1 MYNYIIKGRCLHMSK
16 WIKKEERLS
25 FVGGKVCVYGEQGTG
40 KSSFAGTFPR
50 INLVDAEDGQ
60 TYYLLNND
68 NILNVLPTTSAAEV
82 QEALDE
88 LNDEDVLETYD
99 TVVIDSGTKLYEN
112 MQAAAYEIVESRAVK
127 QKAKFPGRD
136 IDMEDLNLSVRD
148 WGHIRRWNQQLA
160 TTYILM
166 SNMGKW
172 VVVTAHNRDITKDIK
187 KGNTTEQVVIGNRPD
202 LAKKAEHD
210 FDIVLR
216 TYTEQDP
223 QTKEVKFFAE
233 VKKDRTQVTKVGDII
248 ENPTFEIWREKWE
261 STKEHGIKRIDMS
274 QDVEKSKAQMETE
287 DDELT
292 RIIEDFKVKM
302 KALDKDNQPK
312 VAKKI
317 SELGITNPLK
327 TNDLKGMKQVIEFM
341 DLL

>member
-1 MYNYIIKGRCLHMSK
+1 MSK

-25 FVGGKVCVYGEQGTG
+25 YVGGKVLIYGATSSG
-40 KSSFAGTFPR
+40 KSTFAGTFPR

-60 TYYLLNND
+60 TFYLLENE
-68 NILNVLPTTSAAEV
+68 NILNILSTTSASEV

-88 LNDEDVLETYD
+88 LNDEEALSTYD

-112 MQAAAYEIVESRAVK
+112 MQAAAYEIVESRAAK
-127 QKAKFPGRD
+127 QKAKYPGRD
-136 IDMEDLNLSVRD
+136 IDMDDLNLSVRD
-148 WGHIRRWNQQLA
+148 WGHIKRWNQQLA

-172 VVVTAHNRDITKDIK
+172 AVVTAHERDITKEVK
-187 KGNTTEQVVIGNRPD
+187 KGSQTEKIVIGNRAD

-210 FDIVLR
+210 FDIILR
-216 TYTEQDP
+216 TYIEEDP
-223 QTKEVKFFAE
+223 QTKEIKFYAE
-233 VKKDRTQVTKVGDII
+233 VKKDRTMVTKIGDVL
-248 ENPTFEIWREKWE
+248 ENPTFEVWREKWE
-261 STKEHGIKRIDMS
+261 STKKHGVKRIDMS
-274 QDVEKSKAQMETE
+274 QDVEKSRKHMETE
-287 DDELT
+287 DDELA
-292 RIIEDFKVKM
+292 RIIEDFKEKM
-302 KALDKDNQPK
+302 KALNKDNQPK

>member
-1 MYNYIIKGRCLHMSK
+1 MSK
-16 WIKKEERLS
+16 WIKKEERLN
-25 FVGGKVCVYGEQGTG
+25 FVGGKVCIYGEQGSG
-40 KSSFAGTFPR
+40 KSTFAGTFPR

-60 TYYLLNND
+60 TYYLLEND
-68 NILNVLPTTSAAEV
+68 NILNVLPTTSASEV

-88 LNDEDVLETYD
+88 LNDEDALKTYD

-112 MQAAAYEIVESRAVK
+112 MQAAAYEIVESRAAK
-127 QKAKFPGRD
+127 QKARHPGRD
-136 IDMEDLNLSVRD
+136 IDMDDLNLSMRD
-148 WGHIRRWNQQLA
+148 WGHIKRWNQELA

-172 VVVTAHNRDITKDIK
+172 AVVTAHERDITKEIK
-187 KGNTTEQVVIGNRPD
+187 KGNQTERVVIGNRPD

-210 FDIVLR
+210 FDILLR
-216 TYTEQDP
+216 TYTEKDP
-223 QTKEVKFFAE
+223 QSGEIKFYAE
-233 VKKDRTQVTKVGDII
+233 VKKDRTMVTKVGDIL
-248 ENPTFEIWREKWE
+248 ENPTFEVWREKWE
-261 STKEHGIKRIDMS
+261 STREHGVRKIDMS

-287 DDELT
+287 DDELI
-292 RIIEDFKVKM
+292 RVIEDFKVKM
-302 KALDKDNQPK
+302 KGLSKENQPK

-317 SELGITNPLK
+317 SELGITNPLR

>member
-1 MYNYIIKGRCLHMSK
+1 MSK

-25 FVGGKVCVYGEQGTG
+25 FTGGKVCVFGGQGTG
-40 KSSFAGTFPR
+40 KSTFAGTFPR

-60 TYYLLNND
+60 TYYLLEND

-112 MQAAAYEIVESRAVK
+112 MQSAAYEIVENRAKK
-127 QKAKFPGRD
+127 QKLKGRD
-136 IDMEDLNLSVRD
+136 VDLDDLNLSVRD
-148 WGHIRRWNQQLA
+148 WGHIKRWNQQLA

-172 VVVTAHNRDITKDIK
+172 TVVTAHEKEITKDIG
-187 KGNTTEQVVIGNRPD
+187 KGQNKEIVVIGYRPD

-216 TYTEQDP
+216 AFTKKDP
-223 QTKEVKFFAE
+223 AIGEIKFFAE
-233 VKKDRTQVTKVGDII
+233 VYKDRTNVTKVGEVI

-261 STKEHGIKRIDMS
+261 STRKHGVKKIDMS
-274 QDVEKSKAQMETE
+274 KDIEYSRKQMETE
-287 DDELT
+287 ADELE
-292 RIIEDFKVKM
+292 RVIEDFKTKMQGLDRENQVK
-302 KALDKDNQPK
+302 
-312 VAKKI
+312 VTKKLNDLNI
-317 SELGITNPLK
+317 VNPLK
-327 TNDLKGMKQVIEFM
+327 TNNLAGMKEVVEFI